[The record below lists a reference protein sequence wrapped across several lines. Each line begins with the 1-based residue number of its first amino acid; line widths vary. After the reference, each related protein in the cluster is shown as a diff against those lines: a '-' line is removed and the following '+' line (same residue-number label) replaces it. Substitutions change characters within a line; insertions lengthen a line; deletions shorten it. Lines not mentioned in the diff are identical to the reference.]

1 MQGDLSNQVF
11 SGSTRLFHP
20 NTAAAVGRLKIASP
34 LISRLLFD
42 YVKKTCYEYLLLD
55 VSNLNPAYH
64 VI

>member
-20 NTAAAVGRLKIASP
+20 NTAAEAGRLKIASP

-42 YVKKTCYEYLLLD
+42 YVKKHGMNICL
-55 VSNLNPAYH
+55 
-64 VI
+64 